1 MRLTTKFNS
10 WFNGVTGAANKT
22 KGDEMD
28 GLDAAQDKYDR
39 QEPDWDED
47 EEEALQRELA
57 EDLAE
62 ACRD

>member
-1 MRLTTKFNS
+1 VYS
-10 WFNGVTGAANKT
+10 YYIAANKT

-39 QEPDWDED
+39 EEPDWDED